1 MHFFNRHIV
10 AVSIDTGIFSIIHF
24 RMADSKRRR
33 LAYTRKWKS
42 VHRNLKKVS
51 SINRPIY
58 SDSDDSTDDTE
69 QNDLFNMM
77 QRLITAENAE
87 EVIPEQWT
95 TQEELEERCE
105 RITSDQTYRKSL
117 VIIWIETCQVA
128 L

>member
-1 MHFFNRHIV
+1 
-10 AVSIDTGIFSIIHF
+10 
-24 RMADSKRRR
+24 MADSKRRR

-51 SINRPIY
+51 TINRPIY

-117 VIIWIETCQVA
+117 VIIWIETCQLA